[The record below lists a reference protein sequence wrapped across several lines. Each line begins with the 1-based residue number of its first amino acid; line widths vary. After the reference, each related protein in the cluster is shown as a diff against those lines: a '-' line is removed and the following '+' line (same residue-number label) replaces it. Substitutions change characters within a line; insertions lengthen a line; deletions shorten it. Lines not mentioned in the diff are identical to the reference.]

1 MANEVI
7 VVDGA
12 NVAWEEQTKDD
23 KPKVSNIIAM
33 RQALEK
39 EGYDPLIII
48 DASLRHDIDDPNQL
62 ETLIDNQRIRQ
73 SPAGT
78 EADYFVIQIAK
89 QENAKIISNDMFEKY
104 RHGDDGDWIWNH
116 RTPFMIVDGQ
126 VQLYKEP
133 EEE

>member
-1 MANEVI
+1 MAKQVI

-39 EGYDPLIII
+39 AGYDPLIII
-48 DASLRHDIDDPNQL
+48 DASLRHDIDDPKQL
-62 ETLIDNQRIRQ
+62 ESLIDDQHIRQ

-78 EADYFVIQIAK
+78 EADYFVLQIAK
-89 QENAKIISNDMFEKY
+89 QQDAQVVSNDMFEKY
-104 RHGDDGDWIWNH
+104 RDDHDWIWE
-116 RTPFMIVDGQ
+116 RRMPFMIVDGA
-126 VQLYKEP
+126 VQLYERD
-133 EEE
+133 EEKD